1 MIKDCSNCFYREFD
15 RTSTPCGTCSEHANF
30 VPFNMY
36 MTVSATQEDVVN
48 KPHHYTR
55 GKIEPIDAI
64 EDWNLNFRLA
74 NVVKY
79 VARAEHKG
87 KPLEDLKK
95 ALWYL
100 QREIDKR
107 ESNL

>member
-1 MIKDCSNCFYREFD
+1 MACSTCSNY
-15 RTSTPCGTCSEHANF
+15 TNH
-30 VPFNMY
+30 VPYNMY
-36 MTVSATQEDVVN
+36 MTVSATSQDVIN
-48 KPHHYTR
+48 SPSHYTH

>member
-1 MIKDCSNCFYREFD
+1 MTRDCSNCFYREFD
-15 RTSTPCGTCSEHANF
+15 REYTPCMTCSGYANWTARDTYLKEGQ
-30 VPFNMY
+30 V
-36 MTVSATQEDVVN
+36 EDPIN
-48 KPHHYTR
+48 SPKHYTQ

-64 EDWNLNFRLA
+64 EDWGLNFRLA

-95 ALWYL
+95 ARYYL

>member
-1 MIKDCSNCFYREFD
+1 MRDCSTCFYREFD
-15 RTSTPCGTCSEHANF
+15 RQTPACVTCSGYGNWTARDTYLKTHYIE
-30 VPFNMY
+30 
-36 MTVSATQEDVVN
+36 EDPIN
-48 KPHHYTR
+48 SPKHYTQ

-64 EDWNLNFRLA
+64 EDWGLNFRLA

-87 KPLEDLKK
+87 KPVEDLKK

-100 QREIDKR
+100 QREISKR

>member
-1 MIKDCSNCFYREFD
+1 MIKDCSTCFYREFD
-15 RTSTPCGTCSEHANF
+15 RADGPCATCSENANY
-30 VPFNMY
+30 VPYNLY
-36 MTVSATQEDVVN
+36 IKKLNKVEDVVN
-48 KPHHYTR
+48 NPPHYTQ

-87 KPLEDLKK
+87 KALEDLKK

-100 QREIDKR
+100 QREINKR